1 MSKSKNNTVKPNEQ
15 EEILNVLLVPIS
27 IVLAGVLITASIL
40 YSANV
45 ILERDQ
51 LVTKTTLR
59 KVLQEELTKS
69 QAGTTPEPNTLTPP
83 QPVTVSEDML
93 NNLKSTHVLFLGD
106 RNSKV
111 HITEFADPSCPFC
124 SLAAG
129 DPAKLSSYPGYTP
142 PLPEIEKLV
151 KEGKASYAWVYL
163 PTHGNGEVAAQMFY
177 CAYEKGVFWEVHHK
191 LMVGE
196 GYNKVEY
203 EVRND
208 VNKVNILSDYVK
220 DIVDPEFINQCVK
233 SGKYKEQLS
242 KDIALASQWSV
253 SGTPTIYV
261 NVERAQSANFADIQA
276 LMSKYQN

>member
-1 MSKSKNNTVKPNEQ
+1 MSKSHNNSVKENQ
-15 EEILNVLLVPIS
+15 DEILNLLLVPIS
-27 IVLAGVLITASIL
+27 IVLTGVLITASIL

-59 KVLQEELTKS
+59 KVLQEELSKN
-69 QAGTTPEPNTLTPP
+69 QANTTQEPTVQAPP

-93 NNLKSTHVLFLGD
+93 NNLKSTHLLFLGD

-124 SLAAG
+124 SLASG
-129 DPAKLSSYPGYTP
+129 DPSKLSSYPGYTP

-163 PTHGNGEVAAQMFY
+163 PTHGNGEVAAQVFY
-177 CAYEKGVFWEVHHK
+177 CAYEKGVFWEVHNK

-242 KDIALASQWSV
+242 RDMALANQWSV
-253 SGTPTIYV
+253 SATPTIFV
-261 NVERAQSANFADIQA
+261 NTEQAQSTNFVELQA
-276 LMSKYQN
+276 SISKYQN